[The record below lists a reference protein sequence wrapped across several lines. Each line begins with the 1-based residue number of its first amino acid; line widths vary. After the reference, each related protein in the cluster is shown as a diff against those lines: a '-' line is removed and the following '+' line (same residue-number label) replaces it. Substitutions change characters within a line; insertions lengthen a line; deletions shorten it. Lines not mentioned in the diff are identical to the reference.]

1 LEKCWNEKINECKR
15 SRVRLPAAR
24 ATFKNLFVIDRNISE
39 ESILNLDNFLELTL
53 TTWFGKLVRVIR
65 LQATTSLP

>member
-24 ATFKNLFVIDRNISE
+24 ATFKNLFVIDKNISE
-39 ESILNLDNFLELTL
+39 ESILNLTL

-65 LQATTSLP
+65 LQPVFQKFDMAN